1 MHQQKKQEENIMS
14 ENTVNGAA
22 VASPSQDAPVRNKY
36 ANPKKRR
43 KMPLWLKL
51 VIWFVIIGGLAFG
64 AYKLITTLSKKDA
77 PTVQTGVVSRGTLM
91 SQVTGWGSIV
101 PQEKKEYGAKAR
113 GTVTDIYVKS
123 GDLVK
128 AGDLLFVVDPTD
140 LRDELTTAED
150 ALRAAQQRVDGAN
163 NALTKTSLAA
173 PFSGKL
179 IVAANL
185 KPGQDITAGTAVG
198 TLADDSVMRL
208 SLYFSYAYDG
218 SVKTGMTVNVSV
230 PDSMALVKGT
240 ITSVDKVEKPI
251 DGAIC
256 FRANISIPNP
266 GTLAEGQLA
275 SGYISSSSG
284 DIMPADTGK
293 LEYNDRAELVM
304 QVAGK
309 LTVADVMEYKFYKK
323 GAVICSVDNSS
334 LLPAL
339 NDAVKARDEAQKKV
353 TEIQNSL
360 SSTEIRSEIDG
371 MVSAMILNVG
381 DKLTAS
387 GTSVITISNTDSL
400 RVDIQIDEM
409 DVSKVQ
415 LGMPVQ
421 ITYNDGAEMAEGTLT
436 YLSFEAKSE
445 QGGGW
450 NSGAV
455 AYFPAQISIANSG
468 KLLPGMGVNYTITS
482 TVKEGCLM
490 VPSPAVIFTESGTVV
505 YVSKNHESEY
515 TAATLPEGTVIPEG
529 YFPVVVEVGLSDD
542 SNTEIVSGLNE
553 GAEIYVTTY
562 TNDFGSGMM
571 VG

>member
-1 MHQQKKQEENIMS
+1 MS
-14 ENTVNGAA
+14 ENAVNGAA
-22 VASPSQDAPVRNKY
+22 AVAPSQEAPVRNKY
-36 ANPKKRR
+36 ANPKKKR
-43 KMPLWLKL
+43 KMPKWLKL
-51 VIWFVIIGGLAFG
+51 VIWIVILAAFAVG
-64 AYKLITTLSKKDA
+64 AYMLINKLSKKA
-77 PTVQTGVVSRGTLM
+77 EPTLQTGIVSRGTLM

-101 PQEKKEYGAKAR
+101 PQEKKEYGAKVR
-113 GTVTDIYVKS
+113 GTVTEILVKS

-140 LRDELTTAED
+140 LRTELTAAED
-150 ALRAAQQRVDGAN
+150 ALRAAQLRVDEAN
-163 NALTKTSLAA
+163 KALSKTTLSA

-179 IVAANL
+179 IVASAL
-185 KPGQDITAGTAVG
+185 KQGQEITAGAPVG

-208 SLYFSYAYDG
+208 SLYFSYAYEA
-218 SVKTGMTVNVSV
+218 SVKAGMTINVSV

-240 ITSVDKVEKPI
+240 IESVDKVEKPI

-256 FRANISIPNP
+256 FRANITIQNP
-266 GTLAEGQLA
+266 GTLADGQLA
-275 SGYISSSSG
+275 SGYISGSSG

-293 LEYNDRAELVM
+293 LSYNDKIELTMPVG
-304 QVAGK
+304 GK

-323 GAVICSVDNSS
+323 GATLCSVDNAS
-334 LLPAL
+334 LLPTL

-353 TEIQNSL
+353 TEIQDSITN
-360 SSTEIRSEIDG
+360 TEIRSEIDG

-387 GTSVITISNTDSL
+387 GTSVITISNTDAL

-421 ITYNDGAEMAEGTLT
+421 ITYNDNAEMAEGTLT
-436 YLSFEAKSE
+436 YLSFEAKTE

-455 AYFPAQISIANSG
+455 AYFPAQISIENSG

-482 TVKEGCLM
+482 TVKEDCLM
-490 VPSPAVIFTESGTVV
+490 VPSPAVVFSETGTVV
-505 YVSKNHESEY
+505 YVSKNHASEY

-529 YFPVVVEVGLSDD
+529 YFPVAVEIGLSDD
-542 SNTEIVSGLNE
+542 SNTEIVSGINE
-553 GAEIYVTTY
+553 GTEVYVTTNS
-562 TNDFGSGMM
+562 NDFGGGMM